1 MYSMDLR
8 ERVVLSVEGG
18 LSRRSA
24 AGVFGVSPSTV
35 VSWVKRWRES
45 GTVSPQGVG
54 GDRRSAVIEVPSDW
68 LFARLSEAPDTSL
81 EEYRSALGERGL
93 RVSVGTVWRFFD
105 RHGISVKKTAHT
117 AEQDRPDVAEARI
130 AWRAGQ
136 HRFDPKRL
144 VFIDE
149 TGASTKM
156 TRLCGRVRKGERL
169 LAPVPRGHWKTTT
182 FVAGLRHDRITAPW
196 SSIAR

>member
-54 GDRRSAVIEVPSDW
+54 GDRHSAGIEAPADW

-93 RVSVGTVWRFFD
+93 RVGVGTGWRFFD
-105 RHGISVKKTAHT
+105 RHGSNVKKIPRTQPSKIGRT
-117 AEQDRPDVAEARI
+117 S
-130 AWRAGQ
+130 
-136 HRFDPKRL
+136 PKP
-144 VFIDE
+144 
-149 TGASTKM
+149 G
-156 TRLCGRVRKGERL
+156 
-169 LAPVPRGHWKTTT
+169 
-182 FVAGLRHDRITAPW
+182 
-196 SSIAR
+196 